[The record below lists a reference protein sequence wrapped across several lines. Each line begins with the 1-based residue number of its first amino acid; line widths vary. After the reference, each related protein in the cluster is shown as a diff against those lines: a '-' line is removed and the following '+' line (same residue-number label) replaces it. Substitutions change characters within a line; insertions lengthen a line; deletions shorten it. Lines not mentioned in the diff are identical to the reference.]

1 MNVRYRELVSKL
13 REWQTDGMKCV
24 RGEVCLFTDIEVH
37 AGPVIEKLTE
47 QSSSEFDEL
56 TGQAVEL
63 ILASLVK
70 VCCRMLADHLEHG
83 RYDEVSEELYSK
95 PESAPK
101 TNVSC
106 ERDFGIFDN
115 LLRVKTR
122 ATGIALEGMIM
133 FKENRSWQWLS
144 SLDSEKKSEVLS
156 IARASVKDQRA
167 VFCERMGTIR
177 EARLQAMRDKKQQK
191 IQKEAKDIGT
201 KEQLTVELG
210 KYGGLWDSEEDI
222 DEQLNSLETS
232 ARINAVVAQLK
243 FRRFVIGMKN
253 ENGIFNI
260 SKAGKKLSLEE
271 LTNNLKSVVC
281 RSIGM
286 AAMLQEERDY
296 SSAPLELVAEE
307 KAQFLKEAATQH
319 VKARDAGRKKGGLCQ
334 FRIPQIRRPEQL
346 LGKIVKHAF
355 DEAGNKVW
363 YRGTVVSMR
372 QESGSCIFKIK
383 YDGFRKMWWFDLWK
397 DYLDKYLELVSVV
410 AEDIVGKEIEH
421 MFVCSEDGTECWWPG
436 RVVRANGREQFIV
449 EYEEEENDDESAG
462 VFEYPLLDD
471 YAQNE
476 LRILS

>member
-1 MNVRYRELVSKL
+1 MVQDVVKSGGGALNADRCEIKDGTRMHLGL
-13 REWQTDGMKCV
+13 REQASGSAQCTFNTVREMVQDVVKSGGGALNADRCEKEIFTKIANFVVDRASTEKKFNEILSQYRTDILPDIVEGFNEFSETEKTRLSLLNELFCGLHLIDGLAHQANVTLSVWEGMIFGGDRV
-24 RGEVCLFTDIEVH
+24 GSLRLGWMHGTADIEVH

-47 QSSSEFDEL
+47 QSSSEFDEM

-83 RYDEVSEELYSK
+83 RYDEVSEELYSRL
-95 PESAPK
+95 ESAPK

-191 IQKEAKDIGT
+191 IQKEAKDIGA

-232 ARINAVVAQLK
+232 ARINTVVAQLK

-319 VKARDAGRKKGGLCQ
+319 VKARDAGRKKGGLC
-334 FRIPQIRRPEQL
+334 
-346 LGKIVKHAF
+346 H
-355 DEAGNKVW
+355 
-363 YRGTVVSMR
+363 
-372 QESGSCIFKIK
+372 
-383 YDGFRKMWWFDLWK
+383 
-397 DYLDKYLELVSVV
+397 LE
-410 AEDIVGKEIEH
+410 
-421 MFVCSEDGTECWWPG
+421 FN
-436 RVVRANGREQFIV
+436 R
-449 EYEEEENDDESAG
+449 
-462 VFEYPLLDD
+462 
-471 YAQNE
+471 
-476 LRILS
+476 